1 MAIEMKVETV
11 TPEIAAK
18 YLKRNVDNYRKISK
32 ARAMIYAEEMKAG
45 KWQLNGEPVVFGAN
59 GVLKD
64 GQHRLAAV
72 MMSGTPV
79 KMTIITGV
87 DDDVNIFNNGMNRST
102 KQMAAAS
109 GMNDITST
117 EAATA
122 TVIVGNFDSKV
133 PRGKVLDYIQRHY
146 AEINRAYRVCGAQG
160 KKLSKRVGCV
170 LATDMMLRMQD
181 AKSYDLEVFFSIFNS
196 GNVIGADGYD
206 VSSALVARRI
216 FEERYK
222 GNASN
227 KRTLM
232 EQCEIILMAVS
243 DFIRG
248 KKRQMNYQIREPMT
262 CASLM
267 KRMRKEDGLEE

>member
-1 MAIEMKVETV
+1 MGIEMKVEKV

-32 ARAMIYAEEMKAG
+32 ARAMIYSEEMKAG
-45 KWQLNGEPVVFGAN
+45 KWQLNGEPIVFGEN

-72 MMSGTPV
+72 MLAQRPV
-79 KMTIITGV
+79 EMTIITGV
-87 DDDVNIFNNGMNRST
+87 KDDVNIFNNGMNRST

-109 GMNDITST
+109 GMQDITNT

-133 PRGKVLDYIQRHY
+133 PKGQVLDYIQSHY
-146 AEINRAYRVCGAQG
+146 AEINRAYRVCQG
-160 KKLSKRVGCV
+160 QSKKLSRRVGCV
-170 LATDMMLRMQD
+170 LATDLLLRIAEM
-181 AKSYDLEVFFSIFNS
+181 KSYDLEVFFNVFNS
-196 GNVIGADGYD
+196 GNVVGADGYD
-206 VSSALVARRI
+206 ASSALVARRM
-216 FEERYK
+216 FEDRYK

-232 EQCEIILMAVS
+232 EQCEILIMAVN
-243 DFIRG
+243 DFCKG
-248 KKRQMNYQIREPMT
+248 KKRQMNYQVREPMV
-262 CASLM
+262 CVGM
-267 KRMRKEDGLEE
+267 MDQMRSEDGLE